1 MCETNTKSVF
11 CFLQV
16 CLGERRGEM
25 QRHPEER
32 PCEDTGKRQPSL
44 SQGERLQKNPAET
57 TILDFGLQNC
67 GKMAFPLFKPFRPWY
82 FVVATIAS

>member
-16 CLGERRGEM
+16 GLGERRGEM
-25 QRHPEER
+25 QRHSEER
-32 PCEDTGKRQPSL
+32 PCEDTGKRQPFL

-57 TILDFGLQNC
+57 TNLGLWPPELWEN
-67 GKMAFPLFKPFRPWY
+67 G
-82 FVVATIAS
+82 ISII